1 MKTKNKKAALLELDT
16 TPHSLRSLPD
26 DMLEIAPAV
35 DSETTEEQIERITK
49 ELFGPRTNSE
59 NRLPTMTNHGEL
71 FSCKQKVV
79 WPVFHTIWN
88 ACDATWNH
96 REDLA
101 DFLDLIEPDDDRGNH
116 SCNYLTPEDR
126 VAFKSLPDHIRIY
139 RGCSLSR
146 VYGFSWTT
154 DRKIAEGFARG
165 HRGISVPDPVIATL
179 RIPKRYAIGFYTGRK
194 EQELLVDYR
203 DIQRRY
209 AITFTSFWG
218 Y

>member
-49 ELFGPRTNSE
+49 ELFGPGTNSE
-59 NRLPTMTNHGEL
+59 NRLPTMISHHEL
-71 FSCKQKVV
+71 IFCKQEVF
-79 WPVFHTIWN
+79 WPVFHAVWN
-88 ACDATWNH
+88 ACDDTWEH
-96 REDLA
+96 REDLVEFLHA
-101 DFLDLIEPDDDRGNH
+101 VIYDCDFDVP
-116 SCNYLTPEDR
+116 SYQYLTPEDYLTY
-126 VAFKSLPDHIRIY
+126 KSLPEFIRIY

-165 HRGISVPDPVIATL
+165 HRGVSVPDPVIATL
-179 RIPKRYAIGFYTGRK
+179 RIPKRYAIGFYTNRK
-194 EQELLVDYR
+194 ENELFIDYNE
-203 DIQRRY
+203 IKKY
-209 AITFTSFWG
+209 AITVNHVG
-218 Y
+218 NY